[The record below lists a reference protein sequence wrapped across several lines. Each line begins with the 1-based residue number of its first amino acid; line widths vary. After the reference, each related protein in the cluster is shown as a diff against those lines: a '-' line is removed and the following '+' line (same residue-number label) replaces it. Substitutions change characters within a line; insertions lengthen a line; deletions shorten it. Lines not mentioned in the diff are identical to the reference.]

1 MKTKE
6 EILADLQEGLNSGVL
21 TESDIKPFIST
32 PQQEVVITRV
42 VEPENKPEK
51 LSAVDVMFY
60 IAGIVLFSTIMSI
73 IVQSWDDGNPF
84 VHILLSAFIGMGLW
98 SIAYY
103 LIKSPFQN
111 DIRKGLT
118 NALLLTGSL
127 LVVVGGYI
135 TTNEI
140 IGGFDEVNYIP
151 AAFAFAV
158 LGGLHIGFDKLI
170 KRDLILL
177 MGVLLAVS
185 SFPALLFGFLQNAD
199 VPMDVWAIILIISSG
214 ILVYATR
221 VVAKMNPDRTKIHN
235 SFDSFAAFLALMSM
249 YVASYSDYGVL
260 WIGVLI
266 AAVFGIFYLSI
277 VLQNKHLLGNGSF
290 FMVLTIIT
298 ISFKYFSGFG
308 ITFSLIVAT
317 LGLLG
322 SAAIASS
329 INKKYFK
336 KTVQEPAQ
344 QPISLQ
350 PPYGNP
356 S

>member
-6 EILADLQEGLNSGVL
+6 EILAELQEGLNSGVL
-21 TESDIKPFIST
+21 TDSDIKPFIT
-32 PQQEVVITRV
+32 TQPAEVVITSAP
-42 VEPENKPEK
+42 EPENKPEK

-73 IVQSWDDGNPF
+73 IVQSWHDGNPL

-127 LVVVGGYI
+127 LVIVGGYI
-135 TTNEI
+135 ITNEI

-151 AAFAFAV
+151 GAFALAV

-170 KRDLILL
+170 KRDLTLL

-185 SFPALLFGFLQNAD
+185 SFPALLFGFLQNSGM
-199 VPMDVWAIILIISSG
+199 PMDVWAIILIISSG
-214 ILVYATR
+214 ILAYATR
-221 VVAKMNPDRTKIHN
+221 VVAKMNPDRKKIHN
-235 SFDSFAAFLALMSM
+235 SFDDFAAFLALMTM
-249 YVASYSDYGVL
+249 YAASYSDYGVVWL
-260 WIGVLI
+260 GVLI

-277 VLQNKHLLGNGSF
+277 ILQNKHLLGNGSF

-298 ISFKYFSGFG
+298 ISFKYFSGYG
-308 ITFSLIVAT
+308 VTFSLIIAT

-336 KTVQEPAQ
+336 QTVQKPTQ
-344 QPISLQ
+344 QALTP
-350 PPYGNP
+350 
-356 S
+356 

>member
-1 MKTKE
+1 MRSKE
-6 EILADLQEGLNSGVL
+6 EILAELQEGLNSGVL
-21 TESDIKPFIST
+21 VESDIKPFIT
-32 PQQEVVITRV
+32 TQPEVAVTR
-42 VEPENKPEK
+42 PASDNENKPER

-60 IAGIVLFSTIMSI
+60 IAGIVLFSTVMSI

-84 VHILLSAFIGMGLW
+84 THILLSAAIGMWLW

-103 LIKSPFQN
+103 LIKSKFQN

-127 LVVVGGYI
+127 LIVVGGYI
-135 TTNEI
+135 ITNEI

-151 AAFAFAV
+151 AAFALAV
-158 LGGLHIGFDKLI
+158 LGELHMGFDRRV

-185 SFPALLFGFLQNAD
+185 SFPALLFGFLQNANA
-199 VPMDVWAIILIISSG
+199 PMDIWSIILIISSG
-214 ILVYATR
+214 LLVYTTR
-221 VVAKMNPDRTKIHN
+221 VVAKMNPERKKIHN
-235 SFDSFAAFLALMSM
+235 AFDSFAAFLALMSM

-260 WIGVLI
+260 WLGVLI

-277 VLQNKHLLGNGSF
+277 ILQNKHLLGNGSF

-298 ISFKYFSGFG
+298 ISFKYFSGYG

-322 SAAIASS
+322 SAAVASS
-329 INKKYFK
+329 INKQYFK
-336 KTVQEPAQ
+336 KTTQEPSPQAI
-344 QPISLQ
+344 PQ
-350 PPYGNP
+350 PPVGNQ

>member
-1 MKTKE
+1 MKSKE
-6 EILADLQEGLNSGVL
+6 EILAELQEGLNSGVL
-21 TESDIKPFIST
+21 TESDIAPFIST
-32 PQQEVVITRV
+32 PQPEVLVTRV
-42 VEPENKPEK
+42 AEPENKPEK

-60 IAGIVLFSTIMSI
+60 IAGIVLFSTVMSI

-84 VHILLSAFIGMGLW
+84 TRILLSAVIGMGLW
-98 SIAYY
+98 SIAYF
-103 LIKSPFQN
+103 LIKSQFQN

-127 LVVVGGYI
+127 LLVVGGYI
-135 TTNEI
+135 IINEI
-140 IGGFDEVNYIP
+140 VGGFGEVNFIP
-151 AAFAFAV
+151 AAFALAI
-158 LGGLHIGFDKLI
+158 LGGLHISFDKLI
-170 KRDLILL
+170 KRDLVLL

-199 VPMDVWAIILIISSG
+199 TPMDVWSIILIISSG
-214 ILVYATR
+214 LLVYATR

-249 YVASYSDYGVL
+249 YVASYSDYGAL
-260 WIGVLI
+260 WLGVLI

-277 VLQNKHLLGNGSF
+277 ILQNKHLLGNGSF

-308 ITFSLIVAT
+308 ITFSLIIAT

-344 QPISLQ
+344 QPISQ

>member
-1 MKTKE
+1 MRTKE
-6 EILADLQEGLNSGVL
+6 EILTELQEGLRSGVL
-21 TESDIKPFIST
+21 TESDIKPFVAAPRPIVTTTIAAT
-32 PQQEVVITRV
+32 PES
-42 VEPENKPEK
+42 KAEK

-73 IVQSWDDGNPF
+73 IIQSWSDGSPF
-84 VHILLSAFIGMGLW
+84 VHILLSGFIGMGLW
-98 SIAYY
+98 SMAYY
-103 LIKSPFQN
+103 LIKSPSQS
-111 DIRKGLT
+111 DIRRGLT

-140 IGGFDEVNYIP
+140 VGGFNEVNYIP
-151 AAFAFAV
+151 AALALAV
-158 LGGLHIGFDKLI
+158 LGGLHIAFDKFI

-185 SFPALLFGFLQNAD
+185 SFPALAFGFLQKGD
-199 VPMDVWAIILIISSG
+199 VPIDIWSSILIISSG
-214 ILVYATR
+214 LLVFATR
-221 VVAKMNPDRTKIHN
+221 VVARMNPNRTKIHN
-235 SFDSFAAFLALMSM
+235 SFDSFAAFLALISM
-249 YVASYSDYGVL
+249 YVASFSDYGFFWL
-260 WIGVLI
+260 AALI
-266 AAVFGIFYLSI
+266 ASVFGIFYLSI
-277 VLQNKHLLGNGSF
+277 ILQNKDLLGNGSF

-308 ITFSLIVAT
+308 ITFSLIIST

-322 SAAIASS
+322 SAAVAST

-336 KTVQEPAQ
+336 KTILEPTASQ
-344 QPISLQ
+344 S
-350 PPYGNP
+350 PYA

>member
-6 EILADLQEGLNSGVL
+6 EILAELQEGLNSGVL
-21 TESDIKPFIST
+21 TASDIKPFIST
-32 PQQEVVITRV
+32 PQPQVVPTRV
-42 VEPENKPEK
+42 AEPENKPEK

-73 IVQSWDDGNPF
+73 IIQSWDDGNPLT
-84 VHILLSAFIGMGLW
+84 HILLSAFIGMGLW
-98 SIAYY
+98 SFAYY
-103 LIKSPFQN
+103 LIKSTFQN
-111 DIRKGLT
+111 DICKGLT

-140 IGGFDEVNYIP
+140 VGGFDEVNYIP
-151 AAFAFAV
+151 AAFALAV

-199 VPMDVWAIILIISSG
+199 VPMDVWALIVIISSG

-221 VVAKMNPDRTKIHN
+221 VVAKINPERTKIHN
-235 SFDSFAAFLALMSM
+235 SFDSFAAFLVLMSM

-260 WIGVLI
+260 WLSALI

-277 VLQNKHLLGNGSF
+277 ILQNKHLLGNGSC

-329 INKKYFK
+329 VSKKYFK
-336 KTVQEPAQ
+336 KTVQ
-344 QPISLQ
+344 
-350 PPYGNP
+350 
-356 S
+356 

>member
-1 MKTKE
+1 MKSKK
-6 EILADLQEGLNSGVL
+6 EILDELQEGLNSGIL
-21 TESDIKPFIST
+21 TRSDIKPFIST
-32 PQQEVVITRV
+32 LQSQTVMTNAA
-42 VEPENKPEK
+42 EPGKKPEK
-51 LSAVDVMFY
+51 LSAVDIMFY
-60 IAGIVLFSTIMSI
+60 IAGIVFFYTIMSI
-73 IVQSWDDGNPF
+73 IAQSWDNSNPF
-84 VHILLSAFIGMGLW
+84 MHILLSAFIGIGLW

-103 LIKSPFQN
+103 LIKSQFQT
-111 DIRKGLT
+111 DISKGLT

-135 TTNEI
+135 ITNEI

-151 AAFAFAV
+151 AAFTLAL

-177 MGVLLAVS
+177 MGVFLAVS
-185 SFPALLFGFLQNAD
+185 SFPALLFGLLQNTN
-199 VPMDVWAIILIISSG
+199 VPIDIWSIIIITSSG

-221 VVAKMNPDRTKIHN
+221 IVAKMNPARKRIHN

-249 YVASYSDYGVL
+249 YVASYGDYGIL
-260 WIGVLI
+260 WLGILI
-266 AAVFGIFYLSI
+266 AGVFGIFYLSI
-277 VLQNKHLLGNGSF
+277 ISQNRHLLGNGSF

-298 ISFKYFSGFG
+298 IAFKYFSGFG
-308 ITFSLIVAT
+308 TTFSLIVAT

-336 KTVQEPAQ
+336 KAVQGPV
-344 QPISLQ
+344 
-350 PPYGNP
+350 
-356 S
+356 